1 MGHTKERFML
11 KRDGRNGPFL
21 ACAGF
26 PECRNTTP
34 LAEDGKTPLSKV
46 VPEVTEYNCDE
57 CNKPMI
63 IKEGRRGEFL
73 GCSGFPK
80 CRNIMELAK
89 DGKTPLPKVPPKT
102 TDHKCDK
109 CNKLMVIKES
119 RRGEF
124 LGCSGFP
131 KCRNA
136 KPLPDSS
143 SKLITSR

>member
-1 MGHTKERFML
+1 M
-11 KRDGRNGPFL
+11 
-21 ACAGF
+21 
-26 PECRNTTP
+26 P
-34 LAEDGKTPLSKV
+34 LAE
-46 VPEVTEYNCDE
+46 
-57 CNKPMI
+57 
-63 IKEGRRGEFL
+63 
-73 GCSGFPK
+73 
-80 CRNIMELAK
+80 

-109 CNKLMVIKES
+109 CNKPMVIKES

-136 KPLPDSS
+136 EPLPDSS